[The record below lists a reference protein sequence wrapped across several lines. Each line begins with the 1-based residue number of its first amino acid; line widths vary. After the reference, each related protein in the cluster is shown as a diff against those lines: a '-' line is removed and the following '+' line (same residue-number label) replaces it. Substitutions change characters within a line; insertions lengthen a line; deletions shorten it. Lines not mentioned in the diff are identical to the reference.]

1 MEDVFP
7 TEIVPNLRGHVRF
20 RGEVN
25 RILMQ
30 KRSSTNKNN
39 FLDVFGEQETTNYG
53 EKSICDHYGNSTA
66 SCTNR
71 VQMTP
76 GKGGKAA

>member
-25 RILMQ
+25 KILMLKKQHQQ
-30 KRSSTNKNN
+30 KQRSGCFRRTGDNE
-39 FLDVFGEQETTNYG
+39 LRGEV
-53 EKSICDHYGNSTA
+53 DL
-66 SCTNR
+66 
-71 VQMTP
+71 
-76 GKGGKAA
+76 